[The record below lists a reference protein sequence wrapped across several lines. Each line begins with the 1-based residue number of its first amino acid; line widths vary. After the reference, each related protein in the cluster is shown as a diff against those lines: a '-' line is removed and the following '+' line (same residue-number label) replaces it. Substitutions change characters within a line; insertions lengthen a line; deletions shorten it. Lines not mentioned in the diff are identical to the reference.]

1 MRRRTFVRRFAALM
15 ALGLLVPFLTGCGD
29 DDSGGPTTLTFYSSN
44 PNQEPIVEKCA
55 AESAGRYAID
65 IQALPNTASGAREQL
80 LRRLAAQDRGMD
92 ILSIDPPFMAEFANA
107 GFLRPFTDEE
117 RAHFSYDVLA
127 GPLEQGMFEDT
138 MYSAPAN
145 GNTQLLWY
153 RKSVLKKAGIDPA
166 AGPVTWDQLIDGAE
180 KAGVTLAAQGRRNE
194 SLMVWVNAL
203 VLSAGGSILT
213 PDSEGKPAEQVKSGL
228 DSDAGREAARIMR
241 KLADSSA
248 AYPGFS
254 TGSEENSRAAFQ
266 AEDGGFMVNWPYVW
280 AAAQTAV
287 EDGSLPESFLD
298 DVGWA
303 RYPRVLA
310 DRESAPPSGG
320 LGLSISAFSRHKDL
334 AVDVIRCVLSP
345 TNQKAY
351 MFTAGDPAVIA
362 SIFDD
367 PEVRE
372 RFPMADAIREGM
384 ADAGP
389 RPVSPYYGDV
399 TAAVQAGFH
408 PPGEVTESSAKNT
421 GDLLEAV
428 LSNER
433 LI

>member
-1 MRRRTFVRRFAALM
+1 MLALAAS
-15 ALGLLVPFLTGCGD
+15 LLTACGGG
-29 DDSGGPTTLTFYSSN
+29 DSGGPTTLTFYSSN
-44 PNQEPIVEKCA
+44 PNQQPIVEKCA
-55 AESAGRYAID
+55 ADSGGRYRID
-65 IQALPNTASGAREQL
+65 LQALPNTASGAREQL

-107 GFLRPFTDEE
+107 GFLRPFTDAE
-117 RAHFSYDVLA
+117 RTQFTDGVLDGPVAQGLYDDKL
-127 GPLEQGMFEDT
+127 
-138 MYSAPAN
+138 YSAPAN

-153 RKSVLKKAGIDPA
+153 RKSVLAKAGVDPG

-180 KAGVTLAAQGRRNE
+180 KAGVTVAGQGRRNE

-203 VLSAGGSILT
+203 VASAGGSILT
-213 PDSEGKPAEQVKSGL
+213 EDSEGKPADQVKSGL
-228 DSDAGREAARIMR
+228 DSTAGREAARIIG
-241 KLADSSA
+241 KLARSSA
-248 AYPGFS
+248 AYPSFS
-254 TGSEENSRAAFQ
+254 TGSEDDARAAF
-266 AEDGGFMVNWPYVW
+266 ARPDGGFMVNWPYIW
-280 AAAQTAV
+280 AAAQAAID
-287 EDGSLPESFLD
+287 EGQLPKNFLD

-320 LGLSISAFSRHKDL
+320 LGLSISAFSRHPEL

-345 TNQKAY
+345 ANQKQY
-351 MFTAGDPAVIA
+351 MFTAGDPAVL
-362 SIFDD
+362 SSVFDD

-384 ADAGP
+384 DQATP

-399 TAAVQAGFH
+399 TAAIQAGFH
-408 PPGEVTESSAKNT
+408 PPDEVTEGSAKRT
-421 GDLLEAV
+421 ARLLEDV
-428 LSNER
+428 LSNQR

>member
-1 MRRRTFVRRFAALM
+1 M
-15 ALGLLVPFLTGCGD
+15 APLLTACGGEE
-29 DDSGGPTTLTFYSSN
+29 SGGPTTLTFYSSN
-44 PNQEPIVEKCA
+44 PNQVPIVEKCA
-55 AESAGRYAID
+55 VESGGRYTLD
-65 IQALPNTASGAREQL
+65 VQALPNTASGAREQL
-80 LRRLAAQDRGMD
+80 LRRLAAEDRGMD

-107 GFLRPFTDEE
+107 GFLRPFTDAE
-117 RAHFSYDVLA
+117 RRHFSYDVLA
-127 GPLEQGMFEDT
+127 GPLEQGIFEDK

-153 RKSVLKKAGIDPA
+153 RKSVLKKAGIDPS
-166 AGPVTWDQLIDGAE
+166 AGPVTWDQLITAAE
-180 KAGVTLAAQGRRNE
+180 KAGVTFAAQGRRNE

-203 VLSAGGSILT
+203 VESAGGTILS
-213 PDSEGKPAEQVKSGL
+213 PDSEGKPADEVTSGL
-228 DSDAGREAARIMR
+228 DSDAGRQAARIMR
-241 KLADSSA
+241 KLADSPA

-254 TGSEENSRAAFQ
+254 TGGEENSRAAFQ
-266 AEDGGFMVNWPYVW
+266 AADGGFMVNWPYIW

-287 EDGSLPESFLD
+287 ADGSLAESFLD
-298 DVGWA
+298 DVGWT

-320 LGLSISAFSRHKDL
+320 LGLSISAFSRHQDL

-351 MFTAGDPAVIA
+351 MFTAGDPAVIG

-389 RPVSPYYGDV
+389 RPVTPYYGDV
-399 TAAVQAGFH
+399 TAAVQSGFH
-408 PPGEVTESSAKNT
+408 PPDEVTESSAKET